1 MKKKLLALFLF
12 CISILIGIIALKN
25 YTIAID
31 SYVYNIIIKLRSPF
45 CDNFFKIVSFF
56 FSTYAII
63 IYCIILLIILKNRK
77 YSYYVIFMMLSEA
90 LINNVIKVIFRRPRP
105 NNLALVIENT
115 YSFPS
120 GHTMAACN
128 ITYLIGNYIAK
139 QYPTKKYLITSLEI
153 IIILLVGIS
162 RIYLGVHYFTDIIGA
177 VLISIAIIII
187 VNDLEIFEKYIN
199 RGNKND
205 NKIRRNNIK

>member
-45 CDNFFKIVSFF
+45 CDNIFKIVSLL

-63 IYCIILLIILKNRK
+63 IYCIILLIILKNKK

-120 GHTMAACN
+120 GHIMAACI

-139 QYPTKKYLITSLEI
+139 QYPTKKYLISSFEI

-177 VLISIAIIII
+177 ILISIAIILIA
-187 VNDLEIFEKYIN
+187 NDLEIFEKYIN

>member
-120 GHTMAACN
+120 GHTMAACI

-177 VLISIAIIII
+177 VLISIDIIII

>member
-1 MKKKLLALFLF
+1 MKNKVLATIIFI
-12 CISILIGIIALKN
+12 ISIILGIVVLKGYLINL
-25 YTIAID
+25 D
-31 SYVYNIIIKLRSPF
+31 SFIYDLIIKLKCPF
-45 CDNFFKIVSFF
+45 FTNVFKVISFL
-56 FSTYAII
+56 FSTYAVIF
-63 IYCIILLIILKNRK
+63 YCILILIFLRDKK
-77 YSYYVIFMMLSEA
+77 YSYFICLTMIGEVLLNNIIKIIF
-90 LINNVIKVIFRRPRP
+90 KRPRP

-120 GHTMAACN
+120 GHTMAACI

-177 VLISIAIIII
+177 ILISIAIILIA
-187 VNDLEIFEKYIN
+187 NDLEIFEKYIN

>member
-12 CISILIGIIALKN
+12 CISILIGIIALKK

-45 CDNFFKIVSFF
+45 CDNFFKIVSFL

-63 IYCIILLIILKNRK
+63 IYCIICLIILKNRK
-77 YSYYVIFMMLSEA
+77 YSYYIIFMMLSEA
-90 LINNVIKVIFRRPRP
+90 LINNIIKIIFRRPRP
-105 NNLALVIENT
+105 SDLSLVIENT

-120 GHTMAACN
+120 GHTMAACI
-128 ITYLIGNYIAK
+128 ITYLIGNYIA
-139 QYPTKKYLITSLEI
+139 KKYLITSLEI

-177 VLISIAIIII
+177 ILISIAIILIA
-187 VNDLEIFEKYIN
+187 NDLEIFEKYIN

>member
-1 MKKKLLALFLF
+1 
-12 CISILIGIIALKN
+12 
-25 YTIAID
+25 
-31 SYVYNIIIKLRSPF
+31 
-45 CDNFFKIVSFF
+45 
-56 FSTYAII
+56 
-63 IYCIILLIILKNRK
+63 
-77 YSYYVIFMMLSEA
+77 
-90 LINNVIKVIFRRPRP
+90 
-105 NNLALVIENT
+105 
-115 YSFPS
+115 
-120 GHTMAACN
+120 MAACI